1 MTGSPILGD
10 TFFSRVSPFGDPF
23 RLRYNAARG
32 LAVRIYVKL
41 GEPLWRA
48 VGRRRLALDWPDAL
62 KVTPSQAL
70 ARLANEYPD
79 FDAAFRCRPYRL
91 FVDAKVVTDEG
102 VPMTDGQTLYLLLP
116 AIGG

>member
-1 MTGSPILGD
+1 
-10 TFFSRVSPFGDPF
+10 
-23 RLRYNAARG
+23 
-32 LAVRIYVKL
+32 VRIYVKL

-48 VGRRRLALDWPDAL
+48 VGGRRLALDWPDAL

-79 FDAAFRCRPYRL
+79 FDAAFRRRAYRL
-91 FVDAKVVTDEG
+91 FVDAKVVMDEG
-102 VPMTDGQTLYLLLP
+102 VSMTDGQTLYLLLP